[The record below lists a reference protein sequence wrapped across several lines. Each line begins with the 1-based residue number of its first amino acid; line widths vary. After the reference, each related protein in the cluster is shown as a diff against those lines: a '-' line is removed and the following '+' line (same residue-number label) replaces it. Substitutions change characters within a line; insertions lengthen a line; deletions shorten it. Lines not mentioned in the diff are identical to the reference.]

1 MINFDNIT
9 GENTIKRNAKWP
21 YISDHPYRILITG
34 GSESGKKN
42 SLLNFINHQLDID
55 KIHLHAKD
63 PYEANINCK
72 LKNAKV

>member
-1 MINFDNIT
+1 MINFDNIIE
-9 GENTIKRNAKWP
+9 ENTIKRNAKWP

-55 KIHLHAKD
+55 KIYLHAKD
-63 PYEANINCK
+63 PYETKYK
-72 LKNAKV
+72 L